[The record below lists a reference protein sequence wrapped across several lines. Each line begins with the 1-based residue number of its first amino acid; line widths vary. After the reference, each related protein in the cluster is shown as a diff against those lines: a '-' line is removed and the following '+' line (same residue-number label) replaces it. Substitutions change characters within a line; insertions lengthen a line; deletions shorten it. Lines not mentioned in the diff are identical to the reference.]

1 MQQLEISKSSEV
13 KRCPLFQ
20 LHRVT
25 TPAGQK
31 LLVKSFTS
39 DSGNS
44 DLLKHEQATFARLG
58 SLRLAQSQGLVHVRD
73 HVGACYADF
82 PGEPLRHAR
91 LREHAEIAK
100 LAQEL
105 CAVLDEF
112 HAAGMLI
119 RGLSPHSFLIDAA
132 RRVQLID
139 APFALAVGDDGG
151 LSEGDWVRSPFL
163 PYAAPEALRA
173 MEHPVQRS
181 SDLYA
186 LGAVLYELLSG
197 RPPFAGHD
205 PAELIQS
212 HLARQPK
219 PLAELAPDLP
229 ALLTNAVMQ
238 LLEKNPMRRPASTGD
253 FLRSAGLVERD
264 KRDGND
270 SVPLAT
276 KQTLSFSTRIYGR
289 EAAWLELRS
298 SLEEST
304 KCIVT
309 LIQGEPGSGKT
320 SLLDEL
326 RKAPFVHSSCWGKFT
341 RGGAGQP
348 LSGWSELA
356 RALADAA
363 LSSSP
368 VEFRRLRQQVE
379 EVLGASGPALVS
391 LAPEWDAVLRC
402 GSGPAEHFEGGLNR
416 TAVAL
421 QRLLSCYADPA
432 SPVWVFLDDL
442 QWADASSLRILELIL
457 TLPSAPNLRV
467 LASVRSPEPGDEQ
480 SDLQALRASLERG
493 GIDVEVVDL
502 GGLAV
507 PDVKALVHDSLGP
520 EVVGLDGLLQF
531 ISGKT
536 RGNPFFVREL
546 LAALVSEGGL
556 ERREER
562 WCWTGATSPVSLPD
576 SLLDLLT
583 RRVHQLSEE
592 TKKLLVV
599 AACIGDVV
607 RRSDLCVA
615 TGFDSGLVDHGM
627 QAATAAGLVN
637 EYDGDDEPTY
647 RFAHDR
653 ILEASLALASETER
667 AALSIR
673 LFHLLAVEATT
684 NDRGLTFTLAN
695 LFNAGSGQI
704 GSDAE
709 RLAGV
714 FVNQAAGEVAKAK
727 GAYAQALH
735 HLSKATEGLS
745 LLAGETRWTVQ
756 ADLSRT
762 VYCQAA
768 EAALLCNRFEL
779 TTEWCEEVL
788 NHSSTALEKAAAHEF
803 LIRALAAQKRFGE
816 AVEKA
821 LKAQEELK
829 IHFPSNPKMMHV
841 IWGYIW
847 ALRRVKR
854 LGPDQLVQLPPR
866 RDEEST
872 AASRLL
878 QAVFAITHFHK
889 PELFPLFVYRQVE
902 QCATHGNDAYAS
914 QAYGAFSMIL
924 AGLGQVQLAREI
936 GRVSLTLPSTP
947 AGDKLRCRSEFTVAS
962 FVEPWL
968 VPVRETFPQLQRSAQ
983 GALENGDFEFF
994 GYGVTMRGLGQL
1006 YTAHGLAEL
1015 TADFERTLAQLRA
1028 LGQERNTLMQSLMCQ
1043 AAHDLRHGA
1052 PSGPLSGTFYEREA
1066 GLAACQK
1073 PMDHTLVFHHYLAE
1087 LCVASHLGDIRA
1099 AERAV
1104 ESVQPHVANGAF
1116 GSYLQAVFSFY
1127 EAWTVAVGD
1136 GAGNRTRAR
1145 RRLRRHHKQ
1154 LLSWSRTAP
1163 ANFLSKLRF
1172 VQAERLRLAG
1182 RLDDAARSYEATIE
1196 EARAQSYFHEAAL
1209 AHERA
1214 ASLWSERGFSR
1225 LAGQHLRDAYS
1236 LYRHWGALG
1245 PAERLTSA
1253 YPQHFSLLPA
1263 QLGTNYDSMRPVES
1277 LDYGALIKA
1286 SQAISGEVLQPRVL
1300 ERLLQTIME
1309 HTAAQRGVL
1318 LLEQRGEL
1326 VVAAHAD
1333 VDEPQ
1338 VQLVADETIENTER
1352 VSRSIVRYA
1361 ARLDKTV
1368 VLPEASQDATF
1379 GRDPYVQAQ
1388 RARSV
1393 LCTPITYQTKLLGL
1407 IYLEN
1412 NRVGHAFTAVRLEM
1426 VKLLAAQAG
1435 ISIANA
1441 RFHALQL
1448 EAQQAKISPHFL
1460 FNALS
1465 SIAEL
1470 AIIDGTKAETAIVKL
1485 SHLYRYILA
1494 SSANELVALERE
1506 LAIVRDYLSLEK
1518 LRFGSKLEFSV
1529 THEGPLDTV
1538 RLPGLLIQPLVEN
1551 SIRHAVAPKMSD
1563 GRVWVHARVQN
1574 NRCNIVVRDDGD
1586 GTKHP
1591 STGTGFGLRSVQ
1603 QRLELVYGSHFSF
1616 AISQHGGYRVELEVP
1631 CEASTPSN

>member
-1 MQQLEISKSSEV
+1 MQQLEVSQSSEV
-13 KRCPLFQ
+13 KRCALFQ

-25 TPAGQK
+25 TPAGKK

-73 HVGACYADF
+73 QVGACYADF

-91 LREHAEIAK
+91 LRDHAELAK
-100 LAQEL
+100 LAREL

-112 HAAGMLI
+112 HAAGLLI
-119 RGLSPHSFLIDAA
+119 RGLSPRSFLIDAA
-132 RRVQLID
+132 GRLQLVD
-139 APFALAVGDDGG
+139 APFALAMGADQGG
-151 LSEGDWVRSPFL
+151 LSEGDWIRSPFL
-163 PYAAPEALRA
+163 PYAAPEVLRA
-173 MEHPVQRS
+173 MEHPVQRTA
-181 SDLYA
+181 DLYA
-186 LGAVLYELLSG
+186 LGAVLYELLGG

-219 PLAELAPDLP
+219 PLAELSPELP
-229 ALLTNAVMQ
+229 GALTNAVMQ
-238 LLEKNPMRRPASTGD
+238 LLEKNPARRPASTSD
-253 FLRSAGLVERD
+253 FLRSAALVERD
-264 KRDGND
+264 ERDGTNAY
-270 SVPLAT
+270 SPT
-276 KQTLSFSTRIYGR
+276 KQSPIWSTRMYGR
-289 EAAWLELRS
+289 EAAWRELRS

-304 KCIVT
+304 KCVVT
-309 LIQGEPGSGKT
+309 LVRGEPGSGKT
-320 SLLDEL
+320 SLLEEL
-326 RKAPFVHSSCWGKFT
+326 RKAPFVHTSCWGKFT
-341 RGGAGQP
+341 RGGTGQP
-348 LSGWSELA
+348 LSGWSDLT
-356 RALADAA
+356 RALAAAA

-379 EVLGASGPALVS
+379 EVLGGSGPALVS

-402 GSGPAEHFEGGLNR
+402 GRGPAEHFEGGLNR

-421 QRLLSCYADPA
+421 QRLLSCYADAA
-432 SPVWVFLDDL
+432 SPIWVFLDDL

-467 LASVRSPEPGDEQ
+467 LASVRSPEPGDERA
-480 SDLQALRASLERG
+480 DLDGLMASLERG
-493 GIDVEVVDL
+493 GIDVDVVDL
-502 GGLAV
+502 QGLAV
-507 PDVKALVHDSLGP
+507 PDLKAFVHDSLGP
-520 EVVGLDGLLQF
+520 EVVGLDQLLQF
-531 ISGKT
+531 LSDKT
-536 RGNPFFVREL
+536 HGNPFFVREL

-556 ERREER
+556 ERRDGLWR
-562 WCWTGATSPVSLPD
+562 WTGATSPVGLPD

-583 RRVHQLSEE
+583 RRVHQLSVE

-615 TGFDSGLVDHGM
+615 TGLDADAVDDCM

-637 EYDGDDEPTY
+637 EHDGDDETTY

-653 ILEASLALASETER
+653 ILEASLALASTTER
-667 AALSIR
+667 ATLSIR
-673 LFHLLAVEATT
+673 LFNLLAVEATS
-684 NDRGLTFTLAN
+684 NDGGLTFTLAN
-695 LFNAGSGQI
+695 LFNAGSSEI
-704 GSDAE
+704 ETDAE

-714 FVNQAAGEVAKAK
+714 FVNQTAGEVAKAK

-735 HLSKATEGLS
+735 HLSRAAEGLS
-745 LLAGETRWTVQ
+745 LLPGETRWTVQ
-756 ADLSRT
+756 AELSRT

-768 EAALLCNRFEL
+768 EAALLCSRFEL
-779 TTEWCEEVL
+779 TTKWCQEVL
-788 NHSSTALEKAAAHEF
+788 SHSTTALQKAVAHEF

-821 LKAQEELK
+821 LEAQSELDV
-829 IHFPSNPKMMHV
+829 HFPRNPKMAHV

-847 ALRRVKR
+847 TLRRVKR
-854 LGPDQLVQLPPR
+854 LGPERLSRLPPR
-866 RDEEST
+866 RDEESA

-889 PELFPLFVYRQVE
+889 PELFPLFIYRQVE
-902 QCATHGNDAYAS
+902 QCTTHGNDAYAS
-914 QAYGAFSMIL
+914 QAYGALSMIL
-924 AGLGQVQLAREI
+924 AGLGEVQLAREV

-968 VPVRETFPQLQRSAQ
+968 VPVRETFPQLQRAAQ

-1006 YTAHGLAEL
+1006 YTASGLAEL
-1015 TADFERTLAQLRA
+1015 TAEFENNLNQLRA
-1028 LGQERNTLMQSLMCQ
+1028 LGQERNTLMQSLICQ

-1052 PSGPLSGTFYEREA
+1052 PNGPLSGSFYEREA
-1066 GLAACQK
+1066 GLAVCQK

-1087 LCVASHLGDIRA
+1087 LCVASHLGDVRA

-1104 ESVQPHVANGAF
+1104 ESVQPHIANGAF
-1116 GSYLQAVFSFY
+1116 GSYLQSVFSFY
-1127 EAWTVAVGD
+1127 EAWTIAVSRRA
-1136 GAGNRTRAR
+1136 GAK

-1154 LLSWSRTAP
+1154 LLGWSKKAP

-1172 VQAERLRLAG
+1172 VEAERRRLAG
-1182 RLDDAARSYEATIE
+1182 RLDEAARAYESAIE

-1245 PAERLTSA
+1245 PAQRLNSA

-1263 QLGTNYDSMRPVES
+1263 RSGTSYDSMRPAES

-1286 SQAISGEVLQPRVL
+1286 SQAISGEVLLPRLL

-1326 VVAAHAD
+1326 VVAASGD
-1333 VDEPQ
+1333 VDKPQ

-1352 VSRSIVRYA
+1352 VSRAIVRYA
-1361 ARLDKTV
+1361 ARLEKTV
-1368 VLPEASQDATF
+1368 VLAEATEDATF

-1388 RARSV
+1388 RSRSV

-1412 NRVGHAFTAVRLEM
+1412 DLMSHVFTAVRLEM
-1426 VKLLAAQAG
+1426 VKLLATQAG

-1470 AIIDGTKAETAIVKL
+1470 ATIDGTKAETAIVKL

-1538 RLPGLLIQPLVEN
+1538 RVPGLLIQPLVEN

-1574 NRCNIVVRDDGD
+1574 DRCNIVVRDDGD

-1591 STGTGFGLRSVQ
+1591 SSGTGFGLRSVQ

-1631 CEASTPSN
+1631 CEASSPSN